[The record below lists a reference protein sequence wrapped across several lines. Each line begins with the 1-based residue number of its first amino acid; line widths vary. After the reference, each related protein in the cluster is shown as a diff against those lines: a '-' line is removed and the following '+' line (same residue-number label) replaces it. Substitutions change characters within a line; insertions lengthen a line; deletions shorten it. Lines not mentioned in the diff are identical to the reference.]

1 MRGVFLGKSIT
12 FDEGESAASA
22 LADISINVQNSSS
35 AFVEK
40 LRSGDADAFDQ
51 LVNKYTPDVFAVAFR
66 LTEDREEANDI
77 TQETFLSAVR
87 GMSGFRGD
95 AELKTWLIRI
105 AINHSRNRFR
115 WFKRRK
121 RDRTVSLES
130 PVGEGRTTEA
140 DLLRDVREDPEQ
152 ATLGRERQSAI
163 ARELG
168 NLPVAFRE
176 AVVLCDVEGYSYE
189 EVSSVLGV
197 GLGTVKSRIAR
208 GRSIL
213 RKRLNGF

>member
-1 MRGVFLGKSIT
+1 MFLGKSIT
-12 FDEGESAASA
+12 FDEGERAAAA
-22 LADISINVQNSSS
+22 LADISINVQNPSS

-51 LVNKYTPDVFAVAFR
+51 LVTKYSPDVFAVAFR

-87 GMSGFRGD
+87 GIAGFRGD
-95 AELKTWLIRI
+95 SELKTWLIRI

-121 RDRTVSLES
+121 RDQTISLES
-130 PVGEGRTTEA
+130 PVGEGRVAEI
-140 DLLRDVREDPEQ
+140 DLIRDNRENPEQ
-152 ATLGRERQSAI
+152 AALDREREAAI
-163 ARELG
+163 ARELRG
-168 NLPVAFRE
+168 LPSAFRE
-176 AVVLCDVEGYSYE
+176 AVILCDVEGYSYE
-189 EVSSVLGV
+189 EVSGILGV
-197 GLGTVKSRIAR
+197 GLGTIKSRIAR

-213 RKRLNGF
+213 RNRLRDF

>member
-1 MRGVFLGKSIT
+1 MGKSIT
-12 FDEGESAASA
+12 FDEGERAAAA
-22 LADISINVQNSSS
+22 LADISINVQNPSS

-51 LVNKYTPDVFAVAFR
+51 LVTKYSPDVFAVAFR

-87 GMSGFRGD
+87 GIAGFRGD
-95 AELKTWLIRI
+95 SELKTWLIRI

-121 RDRTVSLES
+121 RDQTISLES
-130 PVGEGRTTEA
+130 PVGEGRVAEI
-140 DLLRDVREDPEQ
+140 DLIRDNRENPEQ
-152 ATLGRERQSAI
+152 AALGREREAAI
-163 ARELG
+163 ARELRG
-168 NLPVAFRE
+168 LPIAFRE
-176 AVVLCDVEGYSYE
+176 AVILCDVEGYSYE
-189 EVSSVLGV
+189 EVSGILGV
-197 GLGTVKSRIAR
+197 GLGTIKSRIAR

-213 RKRLNGF
+213 RNRLRDF